1 MNGRA
6 GFAVKSAAVNWG
18 MRMLGVLKR
27 YGRTGLLE
35 EGFHGTLHQS
45 WVDYVLGPCVSL
57 HTTP

>member
-18 MRMLGVLKR
+18 MRMLRVLKR
-27 YGRTGLLE
+27 
-35 EGFHGTLHQS
+35 HGTLHQS